1 MCKVSICI
9 PAYNDVEALQRLLDS
24 IEIQTYQDYEVI
36 ITDDSTTTD
45 VEQFVKTRNNH
56 KICYYKNEKQIG
68 ATANC
73 NAAMERASGEYI
85 KMMHHDD
92 WFADNNSIEQF
103 VKMLDDNPDA
113 DIAFSGSNQV
123 CKDSVTSRAIENNR
137 AKELRK
143 SYRALY
149 AGNWIGAPSAT
160 IIRNKH
166 QLFDE
171 NVKWLVDIELYMRI
185 LKDNPRFEYTK
196 KPLVSIGV
204 GEAQLTNS
212 CESNWHLQLYE
223 YKYVLNKLRLYR
235 YPDCLFVYLKTCA
248 LCIWKI
254 VMRKER

>member
-9 PAYNDVEALQRLLDS
+9 PSYNDVEALRRLLDS

-45 VEQFVKTRNNH
+45 VEHFVNALDND
-56 KICYYKNEKQIG
+56 KIYYYKNKKQLG

-73 NAAMERASGEYI
+73 NAAIEKASGEYI

-92 WFADNNSIEQF
+92 WFTERNSLEQF
-103 VKMLDDNPDA
+103 AKMLDDNPDA

-123 CKDSVTSRAIENNR
+123 CKDKFTSRAIENQR
-137 AKELRK
+137 ADELRK
-143 SYRALY
+143 NYRILY

-166 QLFDE
+166 LLFDE
-171 NVKWLVDIELYMRI
+171 NVKWLVDTEQYMRI
-185 LKDNPRFEYTK
+185 LKDNPRFVYTTE
-196 KPLVSIGV
+196 PLVSIGL
-204 GEAQLTNS
+204 GDSQLTNS
-212 CESNWHLQLYE
+212 CETNWRLWMRE
-223 YKYVLNKLRLYR
+223 YRYVLKKLRLYK
-235 YPDCLFVYLKTCA
+235 YPECIFVYLKTCA

-254 VMRKER
+254 VMRKEK